1 MLSGLHGRRRGIE
14 GQGFVTFVYNPLLKR
29 RAVRFGGKSSYV
41 TGNLLALHLMLFL
54 TIARRYDE
62 QSRKRLADE
71 LQELTWNEGLCAG
84 LLSDDD
90 TDPKFI
96 EEVSDAFEGSL
107 HLIQKLLR
115 TTLQ

>member
-1 MLSGLHGRRRGIE
+1 MNKRQEKRL
-14 GQGFVTFVYNPLLKR
+14 TNLLKR

-62 QSRKRLADE
+62 QNRKRLADE